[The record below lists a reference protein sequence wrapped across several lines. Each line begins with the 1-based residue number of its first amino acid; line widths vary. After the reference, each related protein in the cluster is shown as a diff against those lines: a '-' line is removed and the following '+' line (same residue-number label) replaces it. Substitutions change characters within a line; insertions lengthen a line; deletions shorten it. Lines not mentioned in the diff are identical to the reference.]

1 MFSSSRSSPSSSRLR
16 ILARRRSRRSELRTP
31 LAKRVFVRTP
41 DDLVVSRHARF
52 ADPKRSHQLLQA
64 AVEERARRLAQ
75 LERNRPKK
83 VVDRAELRARR
94 LEALQAAGKLKPK
107 YTILREQLPPEQRLT
122 PPVDEKKARRW
133 TVRGNLWIWILLI
146 GSMTVGFIVR
156 QYLPEFVKQGGPLVA
171 MLIAMFMIEVVIILE
186 RMWTIRGAK
195 GRESLAVF
203 AKKLQAMIQ
212 NNDFEGSL
220 DLCRRQR
227 GSLANV
233 VYAGIDTYMASEHK
247 ELTDEERMEE
257 TRRALE
263 EANALE
269 TPLLERNLVF
279 LSTIASIGTMAG
291 LTGTTVGMIRAFKA
305 MAQQGMP
312 DATQLALGISE
323 ALINT
328 VGGLIIAQTGIVAFN
343 FFSTKVDTYNFM
355 MDETVHEILQ
365 LMGRKEKKL
374 VAS

>member
-1 MFSSSRSSPSSSRLR
+1 VRGGLWLWIAVFGS
-16 ILARRRSRRSELRTP
+16 LA
-31 LAKRVFVRTP
+31 VGF
-41 DDLVVSRHARF
+41 
-52 ADPKRSHQLLQA
+52 
-64 AVEERARRLAQ
+64 
-75 LERNRPKK
+75 
-83 VVDRAELRARR
+83 
-94 LEALQAAGKLKPK
+94 
-107 YTILREQLPPEQRLT
+107 IIREQLPQ
-122 PPVDEKKARRW
+122 
-133 TVRGNLWIWILLI
+133 
-146 GSMTVGFIVR
+146 FI
-156 QYLPEFVKQGGPLVA
+156 KDGGPIVA
-171 MLIAMFMIEVVIILE
+171 GLIAMQLLVVIIVLE
-186 RMWTIRGAK
+186 RAWTIKGARGS
-195 GRESLAVF
+195 ESLAVF
-203 AKKLQAMIQ
+203 TKKLQAMIQ
-212 NNDFEGSL
+212 NNDFEGAL

-233 VYAGIDTYMASEHK
+233 VFAGVDQFMATEHK
-247 ELTDEERMEE
+247 ELTNEERMEE

-291 LTGTTVGMIRAFKA
+291 LTGTTIGMIRAFAA
-305 MAQQGMP
+305 MSHQGMP

-343 FFSTKVDTYNFM
+343 YFSTKVDNYNFM

-365 LMGRKEKKL
+365 LLDRKEKQA